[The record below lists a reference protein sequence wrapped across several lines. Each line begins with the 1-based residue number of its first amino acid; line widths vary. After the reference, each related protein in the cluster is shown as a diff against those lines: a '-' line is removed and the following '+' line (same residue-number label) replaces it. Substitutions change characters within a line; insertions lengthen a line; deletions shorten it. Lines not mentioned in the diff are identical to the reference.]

1 MTLNHNYGCFSCV
14 AGIAGNYLIA
24 AKNIRIYVQHNHI
37 ITIFGDYGTNQK
49 R

>member
-1 MTLNHNYGCFSCV
+1 MQSVILPY
-14 AGIAGNYLIA
+14 NYLIA